1 MLRRRFIFLALLT
14 AAAAGLRFFRIDGQP
29 LWLDEAFSVWMGSQ
43 SPGEIV
49 RLAVD
54 IDQHPPVYHLLLHL
68 WMRLGGTGEA
78 WVRAFSA
85 LLGAATVPAIYG
97 LGSAIAGPRVGLASA
112 LILAF
117 SPFHVQYGQEAR
129 PYAML
134 TLFACLSMW
143 AAARLLIGPSQEDV
157 GDSHPP
163 AREENPITQP
173 QQARSQPKGGGW
185 RSHRDH
191 QNPTK
196 CKQLAAAVFGAFA
209 VVTRRSRAFARRRNS
224 SRWFWPGYAIFTALA
239 LYGHNSAL
247 FLPLAVNLFALGLA
261 IHHRRSPAGGEP
273 FPVKRWLAAQ
283 AGVFLLWS
291 PWLAG
296 FLAQA
301 RDVSGGFW
309 VQPPD
314 AVVVVEALKTFVS
327 AYLPERLSW
336 QRLIWWGYLGLFAL
350 AALKFRRQPGRFA
363 FLAALFLTPFLGE
376 LIVSLRAPIFV
387 DHTLIWAALPL
398 YVLLAAGISRLRFR
412 EYVVTALLILLT
424 VNGLSLHNYFTYDQK
439 ERWDSAA
446 AYVAANA
453 RVGDAVLFNAAWGR
467 LAFDYYFDRIP
478 HAPVEPFGAPVDLFE
493 RGELEPK
500 MTGDDLP
507 RLRSILRGRERVWL
521 VYAHYWWTDPQSLIT
536 TALDQEMRLESFR
549 LFNGIQVHLYVRR

>member
-1 MLRRRFIFLALLT
+1 MLRRRFLLLALLT
-14 AAAAGLRFFRIDGQP
+14 AAAAGLRFFRIGGQP

-43 SPGEIV
+43 PPGEII

-85 LLGAATVPAIYG
+85 LFGAAAVPAIYG
-97 LGSAIAGPRVGLASA
+97 LGSALAGPRVGLLSA

-143 AAARLLIGPSQEDV
+143 AAARLLIGPSQENI

-163 AREENPITQP
+163 AREESP
-173 QQARSQPKGGGW
+173 
-185 RSHRDH
+185 
-191 QNPTK
+191 
-196 CKQLAAAVFGAFA
+196 
-209 VVTRRSRAFARRRNS
+209 S
-224 SRWFWPGYAIFTALA
+224 SRWFWPGYVIFTALA

-261 IHHRRSPAGGEP
+261 IHRRRSPGGEP

-296 FLAQA
+296 FLIQA
-301 RDVSGGFW
+301 RGVSGGFW

-314 AVVVVEALKTFVS
+314 SVVVVEALKTFVN
-327 AYLPERLSW
+327 AYLPDRLGW

-350 AALKFRRQPGRFA
+350 AALKFRSQPGRFA

-376 LIVSLRAPIFV
+376 LVVSLRMPIFV
-387 DHTLIWAALPL
+387 DHTLIWTTLPL
-398 YVLLAAGISRLRFR
+398 YVLLAAGIARLRYR
-412 EYVVTALLILLT
+412 EYVITALLILLT
-424 VNGLSLHNYFTYDQK
+424 VNVLSLHNYYTYDQK

-453 RVGDAVLFNAAWGR
+453 QAGDAVLFNAAWGR
-467 LAFDYYFDRIP
+467 LAFHYYFDRIS

-500 MTGDDLP
+500 MTADDLP
-507 RLRSILRGRERVWL
+507 RLRSIIRGRERVWL
-521 VYAHYWWTDPQSLIT
+521 VYSHYWWTDPQSLIT
-536 TALDQEMRLESFR
+536 AALDQEMRLESFR